1 MPARVLIVVEYYL
14 PGFKAG
20 GPLRSID
27 GLVSELGD
35 EFDFRIV
42 TRSHDDGEKEPYSG
56 VRIDGWNRVGNAEV
70 FYASNRNLTTSGLAR
85 RIREACPDVIYLNGC
100 FGPMAVRVLSARRL
114 GIVPRLPII
123 VAPRGEFSAG
133 ALRLKWFKKRLF
145 LRFAKCMGL
154 HGGIVWQASS
164 PLEAVDIRNTIGASA
179 RVKVA
184 GDLFTQL
191 SQADE
196 SRPAKRS
203 GAARFVFL
211 SRVDRKK
218 NLDFALRLL
227 ASLDG
232 DVSFDIYGPIADVAY
247 WRECEECIRRLP
259 SSVRAT
265 YHGAVPHHAVA
276 SVLAGAHFFVLPT
289 RGENF
294 GHAILEALTVGC
306 PPLVSDQTPWFQS
319 AHTAA
324 GWSIPLDNVER
335 WRRELQRCI
344 DMSQE
349 EYNSISILTRRV
361 AQTEMRESPSRAQNK
376 MMLDELLT

>member
-1 MPARVLIVVEYYL
+1 MPARILIFVEYYL

-20 GPLRSID
+20 GPLRSVD
-27 GLVSELGD
+27 GLVSGLGD

-42 TRSHDDGEKEPYSG
+42 TRSHDDGEKEPFSG
-56 VRIDGWNRVGNAEV
+56 VRIDGWNRVGHAQV
-70 FYASNRNLTTSGLAR
+70 FYASNRNLTTRGLAN
-85 RIREACPDVIYLNGC
+85 RIREASPDAIYLNGC
-100 FGPMAVRVLSARRL
+100 FGPMAVRLLCARRL
-114 GIVPRLPII
+114 GIVPRLPIL
-123 VAPRGEFSAG
+123 VAPRGEFSSG
-133 ALRLKWFKKRLF
+133 ALRLKRFKKRLF
-145 LRFAKCMGL
+145 LLFAKYTRL
-154 HGGIVWQASS
+154 FDGIVWQASS
-164 PLEAVDIRNTIGASA
+164 PLEEADILNTVGSNA
-179 RVKVA
+179 RLQIA

-191 SQADE
+191 SHPNE
-196 SRPAKRS
+196 SRPAKRC

-211 SRVDRKK
+211 SRIDRKK

-232 DVSFDIYGPIADVAY
+232 DVSFDIYGPITDATY
-247 WRECEECIRRLP
+247 WRECEEGIRRLP
-259 SSVRAT
+259 VSVQVT

-276 SVLAGAHFFVLPT
+276 SVLASAHFFILPT

-319 AHTAA
+319 GDTAA
-324 GWSIPLDNVER
+324 GRSIPLDDVER

-349 EYNSISILTRRV
+349 EYSSISVLTRRV
-361 AQTEMRESPSRAQNK
+361 AQTEIRESPSRAQNK
-376 MMLDELLT
+376 KMLDELLI